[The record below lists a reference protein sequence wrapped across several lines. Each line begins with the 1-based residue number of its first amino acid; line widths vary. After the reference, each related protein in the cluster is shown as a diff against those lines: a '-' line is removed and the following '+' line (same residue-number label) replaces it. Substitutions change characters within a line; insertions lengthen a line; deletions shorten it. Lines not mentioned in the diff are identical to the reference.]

1 MNELVKEFQSERL
14 ELFAARLNQQ
24 KDMRANVC
32 AISDSNNLWIIDGKL
47 TGTISFFY
55 GPLLLLPELFPD
67 DWGVENGQVFLRAA
81 PYYSTLI
88 SVKEYFGLSFQ
99 QIGHIFIP
107 ECQVPMIFGG
117 NVLTIQAS
125 VSQLAKNIYALVES
139 QKVIVSFI
147 DHVNANYSKN

>member
-67 DWGVENGQVFLRAA
+67 DWGCRER
-81 PYYSTLI
+81 T
-88 SVKEYFGLSFQ
+88 
-99 QIGHIFIP
+99 
-107 ECQVPMIFGG
+107 
-117 NVLTIQAS
+117 S
-125 VSQLAKNIYALVES
+125 VSKGCSLLLNT
-139 QKVIVSFI
+139 
-147 DHVNANYSKN
+147 D